1 MGAGRVSEI
10 KRILLASDLAEDA
23 GHVATRARSVADAF
37 GAELHII
44 HVIEPFSLSYG
55 GEIPMDLSSV
65 QDQIHD
71 QATAH
76 LADLAGEFGIDE
88 GCRHLVF
95 GTPEVEIHKAAEEGD
110 MDMIVVGTHGRHG
123 IALLFGSQSTSVLH
137 GASCDVLAVRV
148 PDR

>member
-1 MGAGRVSEI
+1 MSKL

-23 GHVATRARSVADAF
+23 RLVAARARMIADACR
-37 GAELHII
+37 AELHII
-44 HVIEPFSLSYG
+44 HVIEPFSLNYG
-55 GEIPMDLSSV
+55 GEISIDLSSV

-76 LADLAGEFGIDE
+76 LGDLASDFEIQE
-88 GCRHLVF
+88 HCRHLVF
-95 GTPEVEIHKAAEEGD
+95 GTPEAEIHKKADTLEAD
-110 MDMIVVGTHGRHG
+110 LIVVGTHGRHG

-137 GASCDVLAVRV
+137 GAKCDVLAVRV

>member
-1 MGAGRVSEI
+1 MSEI

-23 GHVATRARSVADAF
+23 RHVATRARAIADALC
-37 GAELHII
+37 AQLHII

-55 GEIPMDLSSV
+55 GEISIDLSSV

-76 LADLAGEFGIDE
+76 LAHLAEEFCIPED
-88 GCRHLVF
+88 CRQLVF
-95 GTPEVEIHKAAEEGD
+95 GTPEIEIHKAAEEGD
-110 MDMIVVGTHGRHG
+110 IDMIVVGTHGRHG

-137 GASCDVLAVRV
+137 GATCDVLAVRV

>member
-1 MGAGRVSEI
+1 MTGRVPDL

-23 GHVATRARSVADAF
+23 RLVAARARMIADACH
-37 GAELHII
+37 AELHII
-44 HVIEPFSLSYG
+44 HVIEPFSLNYG
-55 GEIPMDLSSV
+55 GEISIDLSSV

-76 LADLAGEFGIDE
+76 LGDLAGDFAIAEH
-88 GCRHLVF
+88 CRHLVF
-95 GTPEVEIHKAAEEGD
+95 GTPEAEIHKAADTLEAD
-110 MDMIVVGTHGRHG
+110 LIVVGTHGRHG

-137 GASCDVLAVRV
+137 GANCDVLAVRV

>member
-1 MGAGRVSEI
+1 MIGRVPEI

-23 GHVATRARSVADAF
+23 RLVAKRARLVADACQ
-37 GAELHII
+37 AELHII

-55 GEIPMDLSSV
+55 GEISIDLTPV

-76 LADLAGEFGIDE
+76 LAALASDFRIEE
-88 GCRHLVF
+88 HCRHLVF
-95 GTPEVEIHKAAEEGD
+95 GTPEVEIHKAAEEREV
-110 MDMIVVGTHGRHG
+110 DMIVVGTHGRHG

-137 GASCDVLAVRV
+137 GAKCDVLAVRV

>member
-1 MGAGRVSEI
+1 MFEI
-10 KRILLASDLAEDA
+10 KRILLASDLAENSR
-23 GHVATRARSVADAF
+23 HVASRARSIADAL

-44 HVIEPFSLSYG
+44 HVIEPFSLTYG

-76 LADLAGEFGIDE
+76 LAELAKDFDIHED
-88 GCRHLVF
+88 RQQLVF
-95 GTPEVEIHKAAEEGD
+95 GTPEAEIHKAAEEGEI
-110 MDMIVVGTHGRHG
+110 DMIVVGTHGRHG

-137 GASCDVLAVRV
+137 GAPCDVLAVRV
-148 PDR
+148 PDS